1 MLYIAKIIIVLLHTK
16 KTNIICFFQHYL
28 LTLQHN
34 YTICNHFYRKIY
46 FAIES
51 TPNPIVLQML
61 EANNLLSDYFANK
74 AEEAIDSLWDEDKIT
89 AETIEEWKYE
99 HMRVLIE

>member
-1 MLYIAKIIIVLLHTK
+1 
-16 KTNIICFFQHYL
+16 
-28 LTLQHN
+28 
-34 YTICNHFYRKIY
+34 
-46 FAIES
+46 
-51 TPNPIVLQML
+51 ML